1 MEREKAFCLQFFAEE
16 EQGETAGVSAADA
29 GQQEESR
36 EGQSCQRM
44 SWEEIMA
51 DPEYRSEYDRQVQGI
66 VKKRLR
72 DRQGNEERLKRL
84 DAAMDELCKSFGMER
99 SQGQEADPAALV
111 ETIRRER
118 AQRSGEAERRAA
130 QARQQLERLHQQ
142 EEALRRR
149 VPDFDLAREL
159 ENPAFLRMTSPGVGL
174 SVEDAYY
181 AVHRKEI
188 QTAAMQQTA
197 RQTAE
202 QMANAIRS
210 GQRRPT
216 EHGTSAQA
224 PSVTTFDYAHASKEQ
239 REALQ
244 AFDDAMNGRTAANT
258 SSSGSKKKHPLKDLF
273 EKDKDKD

>member
-149 VPDFDLAREL
+149 VPDFDLVREL
-159 ENPAFLRMTSPGVGL
+159 KNPAFLRLTAPHTGL
-174 SVEDAYY
+174 SLEEAYY
-181 AVHRKEI
+181 AVHHREL
-188 QTAAMQQTA
+188 
-197 RQTAE
+197 
-202 QMANAIRS
+202 
-210 GQRRPT
+210 GQRLAQASPVSAGQAVSAGTKEARVPKT
-216 EHGTSAQA
+216 RTSA
-224 PSVTTFDYAHASKEQ
+224 TTQ
-239 REALQ
+239 
-244 AFDDAMNGRTAANT
+244 
-258 SSSGSKKKHPLKDLF
+258 KKSEIISLWGICSRP
-273 EKDKDKD
+273 